1 MKTCSKCVLDER
13 FPGIRF
19 NADGQCNYCTSAKGA
34 EQHLATKQQLDSR
47 FRQLLCEHRGKAG
60 YDCVV
65 AYSGGKDSTYTL
77 HLLQKEYGLKLL
89 AFSFDNWFQSE
100 TAKQNIRAV
109 LSNINVDH
117 LTVTPSFETIKGI
130 ILASISSDIHS
141 KKALTRASSICTSCI
156 SLIRF
161 IGFRIAV
168 EQGVPFLIFGM
179 SPGQASPATAVVK
192 TNARLIRTT
201 QDGFLN
207 LLPQQVRE
215 MVKPLFMDDK
225 HFQNPQLFPYSVNPL
240 AFTDYDEQ
248 RILRIVAGYG
258 WKKPCDTDANS
269 TNCLLNSLANQVH
282 IDKFGFNPYACE
294 IAQMVR
300 TGDMTRQQ
308 GLERLSQ
315 PLPTEQIIQVKK
327 ILGIR
332 D

>member
-1 MKTCSKCVLDER
+1 MKTCSRCVLDER

-19 NADGQCNYCTSAKGA
+19 NADGECNYCSSAKGQ
-34 EQHLATKQQLDSR
+34 EEHLAAKEQLESR

-100 TAKQNIRAV
+100 TARENIRAV

-117 LTVTPSFETIKGI
+117 LTITPGFETIKGV
-130 ILASISSDIHS
+130 ILASMSNEIHS

-179 SPGQASPATAVVK
+179 SPGQAPLATAVVK

-201 QDGFLN
+201 QDVFLN
-207 LLPQQVRE
+207 LLPEQVRK
-215 MVKPLFMDDK
+215 MVKPLFLEEK
-225 HFQNPQLFPYSVNPL
+225 HFQDPEMFPYSVNPL
-240 AFTDYDEQ
+240 AFTDYDEEQ
-248 RILRIVAGYG
+248 ILRVAGGYG
-258 WKKPCDTDANS
+258 WRKPCDTDANS

-282 IDKFGFNPYACE
+282 IDQFGFNPYAYE
-294 IAQMVR
+294 IAEMVR
-300 TGDMTRQQ
+300 SGDMPREQ
-308 GLERLSQ
+308 GLERLNR
-315 PLPTEQIIQVKK
+315 PLPTEQIIGVKK
-327 ILGIR
+327 ILGIT